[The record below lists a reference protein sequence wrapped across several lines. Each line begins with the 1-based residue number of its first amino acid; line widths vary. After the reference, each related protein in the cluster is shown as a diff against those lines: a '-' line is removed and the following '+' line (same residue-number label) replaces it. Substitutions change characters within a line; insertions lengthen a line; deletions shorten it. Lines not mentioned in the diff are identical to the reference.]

1 MHELFAHPQH
11 PYTIGLLGAI
21 PRPARRPAGCRRSPG
36 CVPSLSEPLPYCAF
50 APRCP
55 RADETSRSS
64 VPELREVRPVHLVAC
79 FHPGQR
85 MSASAEPVL
94 EVEDLVKHFH
104 VGSQLL
110 GGGGTVHAVDGVSFD
125 DRPGRDARARRRVRV
140 SGKSTVGNCIA
151 RLVEPTAGTI
161 RIRGVDVTHLSRRE
175 MRPLR
180 REVHMVF
187 QDPYS
192 SLNPR
197 MTCGQIVG
205 EPLRLHR
212 IASRPRARHACRVSS
227 STRSACAPSCVTATR
242 TSSPAASASASGSRG
257 RSLSRRS
264 LLIAD
269 EPVSALDVSVQ
280 ASILNLLRDLQ
291 RDLGFSCLFITHD
304 LATVEFLCDR
314 VAVMYL
320 GKIVE
325 EASTDELFAAP
336 KHPYTQAL
344 LSAAVVPDPE
354 AQRSRTRVVLEGD
367 VPSPL
372 APPSGCRFRTRCPL
386 AARVGARSPRR
397 RSRSSAIVAPGHR
410 VACHLV
416 AGADAP
422 ELIDLAAERA

>member
-1 MHELFAHPQH
+1 
-11 PYTIGLLGAI
+11 
-21 PRPARRPAGCRRSPG
+21 
-36 CVPSLSEPLPYCAF
+36 
-50 APRCP
+50 
-55 RADETSRSS
+55 
-64 VPELREVRPVHLVAC
+64 
-79 FHPGQR
+79 
-85 MSASAEPVL
+85 MSDAPVL
-94 EVEDLVKHFH
+94 EVEGLVKHFSA
-104 VGSQLL
+104 GSQLL
-110 GGGGTVHAVDGVSFD
+110 GGSGIVHAVDGVSLRIGAGEMF
-125 DRPGRDARARRRVRV
+125 GLVGESG
-140 SGKSTVGNCIA
+140 SGKSTVANCVA

-161 RIRGVDVTHLSRRE
+161 RIRGTDVTHISRRA

-197 MTCGQIVG
+197 MTTGAIVG

-212 IASRPRARHACRVSS
+212 IAKRRDLDRHVVQLFDQVGLRPELRHRYPHELSGGQRQRIGLARA
-227 STRSACAPSCVTATR
+227 
-242 TSSPAASASASGSRG
+242 
-257 RSLSRRS
+257 LSVRPS

-280 ASILNLLRDLQ
+280 AAILNLLRDLQ

-320 GKIVE
+320 GKLVE
-325 EASTDELFAAP
+325 EAPTEELFAAP
-336 KHPYTQAL
+336 RHPYTQAL
-344 LSAAVVPDPE
+344 LSAAVTPDPVE
-354 AQRSRTRVVLEGD
+354 QRSRTRIVLEGD

-386 AARVGARSPRR
+386 AAR
-397 RSRSSAIVAPGHR
+397 SAPQSVEEEPELRIVAPGHS

-416 AGADAP
+416 GAGGEAP
-422 ELIDLAAERA
+422 TPLDLAAERA

>member
-1 MHELFAHPQH
+1 
-11 PYTIGLLGAI
+11 
-21 PRPARRPAGCRRSPG
+21 
-36 CVPSLSEPLPYCAF
+36 
-50 APRCP
+50 
-55 RADETSRSS
+55 
-64 VPELREVRPVHLVAC
+64 
-79 FHPGQR
+79 
-85 MSASAEPVL
+85 MSDQPVL
-94 EVEDLVKHFH
+94 EVEGLVKHFH

-110 GGGGTVHAVDGVSFD
+110 GGGGTVHAVDGVSLSIG
-125 DRPGRDARARRRVRV
+125 PGEMLGLVGESG
-140 SGKSTVGNCIA
+140 SGKSTVGNCVA
-151 RLVEPTAGTI
+151 RLLEPTEGTI
-161 RIRGVDVTHLSRRE
+161 RIRGVDVTRLSRRE

-212 IASRPRARHACRVSS
+212 IA
-227 STRSACAPSCVTATR
+227 
-242 TSSPAASASASGSRG
+242 RG
-257 RSLSRRS
+257 RELDESVAALFDQVGLRPELRHRYPHELSGGQRQRVGLARALSVRPS

-280 ASILNLLRDLQ
+280 AAILNLLRDLQ

-325 EASTDELFAAP
+325 EAPTEELFAAP

-344 LSAAVVPDPE
+344 LSAALVPDPD
-354 AQRSRTRVVLEGD
+354 AQRARTRVVLEGD
-367 VPSPL
+367 VPNPL

-386 AARVGARSPRR
+386 AAQ
-397 RSRSSAIVAPGHR
+397 SAPASEEEEPPLRLVAPRHS

-416 AGADAP
+416 GPGGEAP
-422 ELIDLAAERA
+422 QLLDLEAEAV